1 MAVNSLVKQ
10 LIKDSNNDL
19 ASVVSAGII
28 GDCST
33 FVDTGSYSLNALLSG
48 SMYGGVPSNKIT
60 CLAGSES
67 VGKTFFALS
76 IAKNFLDADK
86 NSLILFFESEGALTT
101 SMITDRDLDPERFVV
116 FPVSTVEEFRTQ
128 CLKLIEGIPKETN
141 VMIFLDSL
149 GNLSTRKEMED
160 SASGSDKRDMT
171 RAPMIRGTFRTL
183 ALKLS
188 TRNIPLII
196 TNHTYDKIGSMFPSK
211 EISGGGGIKY
221 AASVI
226 VTLGKRKVKEGTEVM
241 GNIVKCK
248 LVKGRF
254 TKEESVVETH
264 LDYQTGLDKYF
275 GLVAIAEKY
284 EIFKKVST
292 RYEMPD
298 GTKAFEKAIVK
309 NPEKY
314 FTTEIMEQLE
324 AAVFQ
329 EFNYGSRKVDKNDNT
344 EEVAE

>member
-10 LIKDSNNDL
+10 LIKESSNDM
-19 ASVVSAGII
+19 ASVVSAGIL

-48 SMYGGVPSNKIT
+48 SLYGGVPSNKIT
-60 CLAGSES
+60 CLAGQEA

-76 IAKNFLDADK
+76 IAKNFLDINKDGI
-86 NSLILFFESEGALTT
+86 ILYFESEGALTT
-101 SMITDRDLDPERFVV
+101 EMITDRGLDPERFIV
-116 FPVSTVEEFRTQ
+116 FPVATVEEFRTQ
-128 CLKLIEGIPKETN
+128 CINVINGVPKDHK

-149 GNLSTRKEMED
+149 GNLSTTKEMED

-171 RAPMIRGTFRTL
+171 RAPVVRGTFRTL
-183 ALKLS
+183 AIKLAS
-188 TRNIPLII
+188 KNIPLII
-196 TNHTYDKIGSMFPSK
+196 TNHTYDKVGSMFPSK

-226 VTLGKRKVKEGTEVM
+226 VTLGKRKVKDGTEVL
-241 GNIVKCK
+241 GNIIKCK
-248 LVKGRF
+248 LHKGRF
-254 TKEESVVETH
+254 TKEESVVETM

-275 GLVAIAEKY
+275 GLVEIAEKY

-292 RYEMPD
+292 RFEMPD
-298 GTKAFEKAIVK
+298 GTKVFEKAIVN

-314 FTTEIMEQLE
+314 FTEDVMKQLE
-324 AAVFQ
+324 EAVFQ
-329 EFNYGSRKVDKNDNT
+329 EFNYGSKKGEQDV
-344 EEVAE
+344 EE

>member
-10 LIKDSNNDL
+10 LIKESSNDM
-19 ASVVSAGII
+19 ASAVSAGIL
-28 GDCST
+28 GDCNT
-33 FVDTGSYSLNALLSG
+33 FLDTGSFSLNALLSG
-48 SMYGGVPSNKIT
+48 SLYGGVPSNKIT

-76 IAKNFLDADK
+76 IAKNFLDTNKDGI
-86 NSLILFFESEGALTT
+86 ILYFESEGALTT
-101 SMITDRDLDPERFVV
+101 DMITDRDIDADRFVI
-116 FPVSTVEEFRTQ
+116 FPVATVEDFRTQ
-128 CLKLIEGIPKETN
+128 CIKVIEGVPKETK

-149 GNLSTRKEMED
+149 GNLSTRKEMDD

-171 RAPMIRGTFRTL
+171 RAPVVRGTFRTL

-188 TRNIPLII
+188 VKNIPLII
-196 TNHTYDKIGSMFPSK
+196 TNHTYDKVGSMFPSK

-226 VTLGKRKVKEGTEVM
+226 VTLGKRKVKEGTEVL
-241 GNIVKCK
+241 GNIIKCK

-254 TKEESVVETH
+254 TKEESIIETH

-284 EIFKKVST
+284 GIFKKVST
-292 RYEMPD
+292 RFEMPD
-298 GTKAFEKAIVK
+298 GTKVFEKAIVN

-314 FTTEIMEQLE
+314 FTEDIMKQLE
-324 AAVFQ
+324 EAVFQ
-329 EFNYGSRKVDKNDNT
+329 EFNYGSRK
-344 EEVAE
+344 EEKDADT

>member
-10 LIKDSNNDL
+10 LIKVSENDI
-19 ASVVSAGII
+19 ASVVSSGIV

-48 SMYGGVPSNKIT
+48 SIYGGVPSNKIT

-76 IAKNFLDADK
+76 IAKNFLEQ
-86 NSLILFFESEGALTT
+86 NSDGIILYFESEGALT
-101 SMITDRDLDPERFVV
+101 SEMIVERGLDPERFVV
-116 FPVSTVEEFRTQ
+116 FPVATVEEFRTQ
-128 CLKLIEGIPKETN
+128 CLKMIAEVDKDTP
-141 VMIFLDSL
+141 VMMFLDSL

-171 RAPMIRGTFRTL
+171 RAPVIRGTFRTL
-183 ALKLS
+183 ALSLAQK
-188 TRNIPLII
+188 NIPLII
-196 TNHTYDKIGSMFPSK
+196 TNHTYEQVGKLYASK

-226 VTLGKRKVKEGTEVM
+226 VTLGKKKFKDGTDVL
-241 GNIVKCK
+241 GNIIKLK
-248 LVKGRF
+248 LVKGRM
-254 TKEESVVETH
+254 TKEESSTETL

-275 GLVAIAEKY
+275 GLVEIAEKY
-284 EIFKKVST
+284 NIFKKVST
-292 RYEMPD
+292 RFEMPD
-298 GTKAFEKAIVK
+298 GTKVFEKEIVR

-314 FTTEIMEQLE
+314 FTDDILKEVEK
-324 AAVFQ
+324 AVFQ
-329 EFNYGSRKVDKNDNT
+329 EFNYGSKKGEPDV
-344 EEVAE
+344 EMQ

>member
-10 LIKDSNNDL
+10 LIKESDNDL
-19 ASVVSAGII
+19 ASVVSAGIL

-48 SMYGGVPSNKIT
+48 SLYGGVPSNKIT

-76 IAKNFLDADK
+76 IAKSFLDNNKDG
-86 NSLILFFESEGALTT
+86 LILYFESEGALT
-101 SMITDRDLDPERFVV
+101 SDMIKERELDVDRFIM
-116 FPVSTVEEFRTQ
+116 FPVATVEEFRTQ
-128 CLKLIEGIPKETN
+128 CIKVIEGVPKESK

-188 TRNIPLII
+188 TKNIPLII
-196 TNHTYDKIGSMFPSK
+196 TNHTYDKVGSMFPSK

-241 GNIVKCK
+241 GSIVRCK

-254 TKEESVVETH
+254 TKEESIVETM

-275 GLVAIAEKY
+275 GLVDIAEKHG
-284 EIFKKVST
+284 IFKKVST
-292 RYEMPD
+292 RFEMPD
-298 GTKAFEKAIVK
+298 GTKVFEKGIIR

-314 FTTEIMEQLE
+314 FTDDIMKQLE
-324 AAVFQ
+324 DAVFQ
-329 EFNYGSRKVDKNDNT
+329 EFNYGSKKGEKDG
-344 EEVAE
+344 